1 MADKKITALTSLGA
15 ATAREDLLHVIDD
28 PGGSPTNKKVTV
40 AEFADALMLPVELSG
55 TANVTLTAAT
65 HGGGRPL
72 VIPDG
77 AAART
82 YSLPDP
88 TAGLHFHFI
97 YGGAAAEAHD
107 HVIDT
112 ATANNSKYF
121 KGGVSF
127 VESDDSTSAG
137 VISDGNSNSKITLHN
152 AVMVD
157 LHFVGFNTTYY
168 YIYGVVASDT
178 VPAFADQ

>member
-1 MADKKITALTSLGA
+1 MADKKITALTSIGS
-15 ATAREDLLHVIDD
+15 ATARADLLHVIDD
-28 PGGSPTNKKVTV
+28 VAGTPTNKKVTIG
-40 AEFADALMLPVELSG
+40 EFADALMLPIELG
-55 TANVTLTAAT
+55 ATATLTAAT

-72 VIPDG
+72 VIPD
-77 AAART
+77 AAQANT

-112 ATANNSKYF
+112 ATADNSKFF

-137 VISDGNSNSKITLHN
+137 VLSDGNSNSKITLHN

-168 YIYGVVASDT
+168 YIWGVVASDT
-178 VPAFADQ
+178 VPVFADQ

>member
-1 MADKKITALTSLGA
+1 MADKKITALTSIGS
-15 ATAREDLLHVIDD
+15 ATARADLLHVIDD
-28 PGGSPTNKKVTV
+28 VAGTPTNKKVTIG
-40 AEFADALMLPVELSG
+40 EYEDALMVPIELADS
-55 TANVTLTAAT
+55 NVTLTAAT

-77 AAART
+77 TAART
-82 YSLPDP
+82 YSIPDP
-88 TAGLHFHFI
+88 TAGLYFHFI

-112 ATANNSKYF
+112 ATADNSKYF

-137 VISDGNSNSKITLHN
+137 VLSDGNSNSKITIHN
-152 AVMVD
+152 SVMVD

-168 YIYGVVASDT
+168 YIWGVVASDT
-178 VPAFADQ
+178 VPVFADQ